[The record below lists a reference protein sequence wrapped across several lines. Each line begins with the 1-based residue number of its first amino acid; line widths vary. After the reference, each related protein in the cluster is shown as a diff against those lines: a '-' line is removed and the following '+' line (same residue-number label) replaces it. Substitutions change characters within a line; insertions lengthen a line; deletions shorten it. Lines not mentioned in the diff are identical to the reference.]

1 MISKFTLK
9 FLTDLHKNNTR
20 DWYHANKDRYKE
32 AIGNFED
39 LVAILLHT
47 ITGFDESVMGVEPK
61 DCLFRIYRDIRF
73 SKDKTPYKTWFGAAL
88 KQGGRRQAGSG
99 YYIHISSRQVYLAG
113 GIWHPDKDTL
123 SMIRDHIVA
132 WPKKFENI
140 VLGKTFLN
148 EFDGLSGDQ
157 LKTAPRGFPK
167 DHPQIQWLRHKD
179 HIVSVQID
187 PDEISS
193 ENFINKA
200 GDIYEKMLPL
210 NQFITEAIS

>member
-1 MISKFTLK
+1 
-9 FLTDLHKNNTR
+9 
-20 DWYHANKDRYKE
+20 
-32 AIGNFED
+32 
-39 LVAILLHT
+39 
-47 ITGFDESVMGVEPK
+47 
-61 DCLFRIYRDIRF
+61 
-73 SKDKTPYKTWFGAAL
+73 
-88 KQGGRRQAGSG
+88 
-99 YYIHISSRQVYLAG
+99 
-113 GIWHPDKDTL
+113 
-123 SMIRDHIVA
+123 MIRDHIVA
-132 WPKKFENI
+132 WPIKLENV
-140 VLGKTFLN
+140 VLDKTFLI